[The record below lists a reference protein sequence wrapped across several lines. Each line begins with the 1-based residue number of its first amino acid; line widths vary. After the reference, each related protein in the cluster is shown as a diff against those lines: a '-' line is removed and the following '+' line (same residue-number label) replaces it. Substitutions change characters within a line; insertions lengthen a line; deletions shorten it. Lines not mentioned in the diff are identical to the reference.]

1 MQLSLN
7 FLIQPQSATP
17 LDQLEPAQRAE
28 VVQALA
34 ALITK
39 AANLA
44 RSPAVTTTV
53 TTHPTRET
61 LHD

>member
-1 MQLSLN
+1 VQLSLN

-39 AANLA
+39 AASLTG
-44 RSPAVTTTV
+44 SSVVTTIV
-53 TTHPTRET
+53 ATHPTRET
-61 LHD
+61 PHD

>member
-39 AANLA
+39 AASLTG
-44 RSPAVTTTV
+44 SSVVTTIV
-53 TTHPTRET
+53 ATHPTRET
-61 LHD
+61 PHD

>member
-7 FLIQPQSATP
+7 FLIRPQSATP

-34 ALITK
+34 ELITK
-39 AANLA
+39 AASLTG
-44 RSPAVTTTV
+44 SSTVTTAV

>member
-7 FLIQPQSATP
+7 VLIQPQSATP

-34 ALITK
+34 ALIIK
-39 AANLA
+39 AASLTG
-44 RSPAVTTTV
+44 SSVVTTIV
-53 TTHPTRET
+53 ATHPTRET

>member
-1 MQLSLN
+1 VQLSLN
-7 FLIQPQSATP
+7 FLIRPQSATP

-39 AANLA
+39 AASLTG
-44 RSPAVTTTV
+44 SSVVTTIV
-53 TTHPTRET
+53 ATHPTRET
-61 LHD
+61 PHD